1 MKINVIKIS
10 REEYI
15 EVKTKADKYDA
26 LRERW
31 SAGAAKT
38 NNISKAELSARNRKA
53 VQARWS
59 KQNDNN

>member
-31 SAGAAKT
+31 SAGAKKT
-38 NNISKAELSARNRKA
+38 NNITKAELSERNRKA
-53 VQARWS
+53 ANKRWS
-59 KQNDNN
+59 K

>member
-1 MKINVIKIS
+1 MRKINVIKIS

-31 SAGAAKT
+31 SAGAKKT
-38 NNISKAELSARNRKA
+38 NSLNKKELSERNRKA
-53 VQARWS
+53 AKARWS
-59 KQNDNN
+59 K

>member
-31 SAGAAKT
+31 SAGAKKT
-38 NNISKAELSARNRKA
+38 NNITKTELSERNRKA
-53 VQARWS
+53 AQARWI
-59 KQNDNN
+59 KEGK

>member
-31 SAGAAKT
+31 SEGAKKT
-38 NNISKAELSARNRKA
+38 NNITKAELSERNRKA
-53 VQARWS
+53 ANKRWS
-59 KQNDNN
+59 KQ